1 MFKGVVGFMSSLVDN
16 KVVRNLAKEL
26 VSKNRYIFSKDVKN
40 VINARTV
47 DEFRDALS
55 NLNTR
60 KPIMPIGLTLVY
72 ANCLF
77 FIPSIISDTSELLSK
92 EKVTLQAEKSKAA
105 DALNGYLMLLKQEEL
120 EVANDNGRVSKLS
133 PNMIKNIEAII
144 KKIKRVPSPIW
155 KALIKGICEGS
166 DESGILGMKKYQV
179 SE

>member
-1 MFKGVVGFMSSLVDN
+1 MSSLVDN
-16 KVVRNLAKEL
+16 KVVRKLAKEL

-47 DEFRDALS
+47 DEFRGALS

-105 DALNGYLMLLKQEEL
+105 DALTDYLMSLKKL
-120 EVANDNGRVSKLS
+120 EQDC
-133 PNMIKNIEAII
+133 PNQNKNMSKNIEAII

-155 KALIKGICEGS
+155 KALIKGICERS
-166 DESGILGMKKYQV
+166 DELGILEMKKYKV